1 MATSA
6 VTCTVCELHAE
17 AVFRVEGMDC
27 NDEVVILERRLKPI
41 AGVEAVSADVVGQ
54 RLRVSY
60 DAAKLN
66 TATMVD
72 AVAEAGMRM
81 WLEHEEPRP
90 QGADIRARFWL
101 TAASGAAIAVGM
113 AASSAGWSTA
123 SIALYAAGT
132 VLGGVFPA
140 RRAAGALRART
151 VDINALMVIAAAGA
165 LLIHE
170 WREAATVV
178 FLFALAQW
186 LEARTLARARGAI
199 RALLDLSPRD
209 ALVRRLGVEAR
220 LPIEAVVPGDAVIV
234 RPGDKVP
241 VDGVVSAGHSDVNEA
256 PITGES
262 LPADKGPGAE
272 VYAGTI
278 NGHGALELTVT
289 RVGPDTRV
297 ARIIHL
303 VEEAQAER
311 APIQSFVDRFGRIY
325 TPAVIAAALVVAIVP
340 PLFGAPA
347 FVWIYRGLVLLVVSC
362 PCALVIS
369 TPVSIVAAVSAA
381 ASRGVLIKGGASLER
396 LASVRALA
404 FDKTGTLT
412 AGDLAV
418 GDLETREG
426 FTRIEVLAAAAAV
439 EAHSTHPA
447 ARAIVALARQE
458 GVTPLTVS
466 GARALPGFG
475 VEGAV
480 GSRSVA
486 VGNARLMASRGIAVA
501 RETLSPGANTAPNE
515 PHRARVF
522 VSIGDQLAGSLTLV
536 DRPRPHARE
545 ALDLLR
551 RAGIRRIAMLTGDV
565 ADAARH
571 VAQELGVDEY
581 QAELLPE
588 QKHDAVKALRRTYG
602 PVAMVGDGVNDAPA
616 LAAADVGIAM
626 GAMGS
631 DVALETADVAL
642 MSDELLKLPYAL
654 RLARATLRNVKTNVA
669 VSIAL
674 KAVFLI
680 AAVTG
685 TATLWMAVLADT
697 GASVIVVANALRLLR
712 AR

>member
-1 MATSA
+1 MATA
-6 VTCTVCELHAE
+6 PVTCAVCEVHAE
-17 AVFRVEGMDC
+17 AVFRVEGLDC

-41 AGVEAVSADVVGQ
+41 AGVEAISADVVGQ

-60 DAAKLN
+60 DAAKLD

-81 WLEHEEPRP
+81 WLEHEEPRAL
-90 QGADIRARFWL
+90 GADVRARFWL
-101 TAASGAAIAVGM
+101 TAAAGAAILAGM
-113 AASSAGWSTA
+113 AASAQGLAEVSVAAYVAGA
-123 SIALYAAGT
+123 VVGA
-132 VLGGVFPA
+132 VFPA
-140 RRAAGALRART
+140 RRALGALRART
-151 VDINALMVIAAAGA
+151 LDINALMVIAAAGA
-165 LLIHE
+165 VAIGE
-170 WREAATVV
+170 WREGATVV

-209 ALVRRLGVEAR
+209 ALVRRRGVEQR
-220 LPIEAVVPGDAVIV
+220 VPIETVAAGEIVIV
-234 RPGDKVP
+234 RPGDKIP
-241 VDGVVSAGHSDVNEA
+241 VDGTVSSGHSDVNEA

-262 LPADKGPGAE
+262 LPSDKGPGSG

-289 RVGPDTRV
+289 RVGRDTRM

-303 VEEAQAER
+303 VEEAQARR

-325 TPAVIAAALVVAIVP
+325 TPAVIVAAVALAIVP
-340 PLFGAPA
+340 PLLGESGL
-347 FVWIYRGLVLLVVSC
+347 VWVYRALVLLVVSC

-381 ASRGVLIKGGASLER
+381 ASRGVLVKGGAALER
-396 LASVRALA
+396 LATVRALA

-412 AGDLAV
+412 AGELAV
-418 GDLETREG
+418 AAVEPAPG
-426 FTRIEVLAAAAAV
+426 FTRGEVLAAAAAV
-439 EAHSTHPA
+439 DAHSNHPVA
-447 ARAIVALARQE
+447 AAIVALARHDGTAVPVAR
-458 GVTPLTVS
+458 GVR
-466 GARALPGFG
+466 ARPGLG
-475 VEGAV
+475 VEGQLDGRA
-480 GSRSVA
+480 VA
-486 VGNARLMASRGIAVA
+486 VGNARLMDLHGIGVPAGA
-501 RETLSPGANTAPNE
+501 LTPGGAG
-515 PHRARVF
+515 ARVF
-522 VSIGDQLAGSLTLV
+522 VAIEGQFAGALSLV

-551 RAGIRRIAMLTGDV
+551 RAGIRRVAMLTGDEAGV
-565 ADAARH
+565 ASR
-571 VAQELGVDEY
+571 VASEVGVDEY
-581 QAELLPE
+581 QAALLPD
-588 QKHDAVKALRRTYG
+588 QKHAAIGALREAYG

-626 GAMGS
+626 GAVGS
-631 DVALETADVAL
+631 DVAIETADVAL
-642 MSDELLKLPYAL
+642 MSDELLKLPFAL

-669 VSIAL
+669 VSIVL
-674 KAVFLI
+674 KAVFLV

>member
-1 MATSA
+1 MATTPVSCA
-6 VTCTVCELHAE
+6 VCEVHAE
-17 AVFRVEGMDC
+17 AVFRVEGLDC

-41 AGVEAVSADVVGQ
+41 AGVEAIAADVVGQ

-60 DAAKLN
+60 DAARLD

-81 WLEHEEPRP
+81 WLEHEEPRAL
-90 QGADIRARFWL
+90 GVDVRARFWL
-101 TAASGAAIAVGM
+101 TAASGAAILAGM
-113 AASSAGWSTA
+113 AASAQGFA
-123 SIALYAAGT
+123 AAAIAAYVAGT
-132 VLGGVFPA
+132 VAGAVFPA
-140 RRAAGALRART
+140 RRALGALRART
-151 VDINALMVIAAAGA
+151 LDINALMVIAAAGA
-165 LLIHE
+165 VAIGE
-170 WREAATVV
+170 WREGATVV
-178 FLFALAQW
+178 CLFALAQW

-209 ALVRRLGVEAR
+209 ALVRRGGRELRV
-220 LPIEAVVPGDAVIV
+220 PIDDVAAGDAVIV
-234 RPGDKVP
+234 RPGDKIP
-241 VDGVVSAGHSDVNEA
+241 VDGIVASGHSDVNEA

-262 LPADKGPGAE
+262 LPADKGPDSH

-278 NGHGALELTVT
+278 NGHGALEIAVT
-289 RVGPDTRV
+289 RVGRDTRV

-303 VEEAQAER
+303 VEEAQAQR

-340 PLFGAPA
+340 PLLGAPA
-347 FVWIYRGLVLLVVSC
+347 LVWVYRALVLLVVSC

-381 ASRGVLIKGGASLER
+381 ASRGVLVKGGAALER
-396 LASVRALA
+396 LAAVRVLA

-412 AGDLAV
+412 TGELAV
-418 GDLETREG
+418 AGVEPVPGVTPA
-426 FTRIEVLAAAAAV
+426 EVLAAAAAV
-439 EAHSTHPA
+439 DVHSSHPVA
-447 ARAIVALARQE
+447 VAVVAQARHDGVAVPSAFGVRAR
-458 GVTPLTVS
+458 S
-466 GARALPGFG
+466 GLG
-475 VEGAV
+475 VEGRV
-480 GSRSVA
+480 DGRDVV
-486 VGNARLMASRGIAVA
+486 VGNRRLMELHGVDMSAAPAGAAGARTFVAIAGRFA
-501 RETLSPGANTAPNE
+501 GALS
-515 PHRARVF
+515 
-522 VSIGDQLAGSLTLV
+522 IV
-536 DRPRPHARE
+536 DRPRPQARD

-551 RAGIRRIAMLTGDV
+551 RAGVRRIAMLTGDESGV
-565 ADAARH
+565 AAR
-571 VAQELGVDEY
+571 VAADVGVDEY
-581 QAELLPE
+581 QAALLPD
-588 QKHDAVKALRRTYG
+588 QKHEAIGRLRAVYG
-602 PVAMVGDGVNDAPA
+602 PVAMVGDGINDAPA

-626 GAMGS
+626 GAVGS
-631 DVALETADVAL
+631 DVAIETADVAL
-642 MSDELLKLPYAL
+642 MSDELLKLPYAI

>member
-1 MATSA
+1 MATMP
-6 VTCTVCELHAE
+6 VTCAVCEVHAE
-17 AVFRVEGMDC
+17 AVFRVEGLDC
-27 NDEVVILERRLKPI
+27 NDEVVILERRLKPM
-41 AGVEAVSADVVGQ
+41 AGVEAISADVVGQ

-60 DAAKLN
+60 DAAKLD

-81 WLEHEEPRP
+81 WLEHEEPRTH
-90 QGADIRARFWL
+90 GVDVRARFWL
-101 TAASGAAIAVGM
+101 TAASGAAILAGM
-113 AASSAGWSTA
+113 AASAQGFV
-123 SIALYAAGT
+123 ALSVAAYVAGT
-132 VLGGVFPA
+132 VAGAVFPA
-140 RRAAGALRART
+140 RRAIGALRSRT
-151 VDINALMVIAAAGA
+151 LDINALMVIAASGA
-165 LLIHE
+165 IAIGE
-170 WREAATVV
+170 WREGATVV

-209 ALVRRLGVEAR
+209 ALVRRHGVEQR
-220 LPIEAVVPGDAVIV
+220 VPIETVVIGDAVIV
-234 RPGDKVP
+234 RPGDKIP
-241 VDGVVSAGHSDVNEA
+241 VDGAVASGHSDVNEA

-262 LPADKGPGAE
+262 LPSDKGPGSD

-289 RVGPDTRV
+289 RVGRDTRV

-303 VEEAQAER
+303 VEEAQARR

-325 TPAVIAAALVVAIVP
+325 TPAVIVAALAIAIVP
-340 PLFGAPA
+340 PLLGAPA
-347 FVWIYRGLVLLVVSC
+347 LVWVYRALVLLVVSC

-381 ASRGVLIKGGASLER
+381 ASRGVLVKGGAALER
-396 LASVRALA
+396 LAAVRVLA

-412 AGDLAV
+412 AGELGVAAV
-418 GDLETREG
+418 EPSAG
-426 FTRIEVLAAAAAV
+426 FTRAEVLAAAAAV
-439 EAHSTHPA
+439 DAHSSHPVA
-447 ARAIVALARQE
+447 VAVVAQARHDGIAVPGATAVHAR
-458 GVTPLTVS
+458 
-466 GARALPGFG
+466 PGLG
-475 VEGAV
+475 VEGRV
-480 GSRSVA
+480 DGRHV
-486 VGNARLMASRGIAVA
+486 VIGNARLMDLHGVSTG
-501 RETLSPGANTAPNE
+501 SAPITVG
-515 PHRARVF
+515 RVF
-522 VSIGDQLAGSLTLV
+522 VAIAGRLAGALSLV
-536 DRPRPHARE
+536 DRPRTHARE

-551 RAGIRRIAMLTGDV
+551 RAGVRRVAMLTGDE
-565 ADAARH
+565 AEAAAR
-571 VAQELGVDEY
+571 VASDVGVDEF
-581 QAELLPE
+581 QAALLPD
-588 QKHDAVKALRRTYG
+588 QKHAAIGALREAWG

-626 GAMGS
+626 GAVGS
-631 DVALETADVAL
+631 DIAIETADVAL
-642 MSDELLKLPYAL
+642 MSDELLKLPFAI

-674 KAVFLI
+674 KAVFLV